1 MPSGIRPAVTGWA
14 ALTLKRSERT
24 LFCSIGPYAHSA
36 CGTLV
41 SAQRDTSPEGAARA
55 PQAASGAQLSA
66 GGPVAQSNEGNN
78 QGMAS
83 DYPPA
88 PMAPTRDRVAL
99 YAVNF
104 FMADMEAGMGP
115 FLGVLLQS
123 RGWSTGAIG
132 GVITLGAVVGM
143 LTVTPAGALV
153 DATTHKRACVIV
165 AGLGAVTAAGV
176 ILSSGHFWVIA
187 GAQAVMCI
195 SGATIAPALIGI
207 TLGLVGQARFN
218 GQNGRNQAFNH
229 AGNLAGAAIAGL
241 LGWHFGYAAVFW
253 LAAGFAALTIVAVLA
268 IPARRI
274 NHHLARGDVPSR
286 DQPRVKSMRVLLR
299 SRPLLAVAGAVTLF
313 HLGNAAM
320 LPLYGLAVVATNANP
335 FTTVASTVV
344 IAQAVM
350 VPASLAAM
358 RIAEAHGYWLAILI
372 AFAALPVRALIA
384 SNVITAWGVI
394 PVQVLDGVGAGI
406 LSVAVPGL
414 VARILNG
421 TGHINIGQG
430 AIMAAQGLGG
440 ALSPVLGGVA
450 AQTFGFPTAF
460 ALLGGISLGS
470 MIIWLACASMLCGA
484 GGGE

>member
-1 MPSGIRPAVTGWA
+1 
-14 ALTLKRSERT
+14 
-24 LFCSIGPYAHSA
+24 
-36 CGTLV
+36 
-41 SAQRDTSPEGAARA
+41 
-55 PQAASGAQLSA
+55 
-66 GGPVAQSNEGNN
+66 
-78 QGMAS
+78 MAS
-83 DYPPA
+83 EYAPA
-88 PMAPTRDRVAL
+88 PVLSRRDRGAL

-132 GVITLGAVVGM
+132 GAITLGAVVGM
-143 LTVTPAGALV
+143 VAVTPAGALV
-153 DATTHKRACVIV
+153 DATTHKRMCVIV
-165 AGLGAVTAAGV
+165 AGLAAVAAAAV
-176 ILSSGHFWVIA
+176 ILTSDNFWVVA

-218 GQNGRNQAFNH
+218 SQNGRNQAFNH

-268 IPARRI
+268 IPAGRI
-274 NHHLARGDVPSR
+274 NHHLARGDMPTE
-286 DQPRVKSMRVLLR
+286 DQPRVKSVRVLLR

-320 LPLYGLAVVATNANP
+320 LPLYGLAVVAGNANP
-335 FTTVASTVV
+335 FVTVASTVV

-350 VPASLAAM
+350 VPASLVAM
-358 RIAEAHGYWLAILI
+358 RIAEAYGYWPAILI
-372 AFAALPVRALIA
+372 AFTALPVRALIA
-384 SNVITAWGVI
+384 SHLMTAWGVI

-430 AIMAAQGLGG
+430 AVMAAQGLGG

-450 AQTFGFPTAF
+450 AQTFGFPAAF
-460 ALLGGISLGS
+460 TMLGGLSLGS
-470 MIIWLACASMLCGA
+470 LIIWLVSASTLRGA
-484 GGGE
+484 GGQQRDTTGFINGNCG